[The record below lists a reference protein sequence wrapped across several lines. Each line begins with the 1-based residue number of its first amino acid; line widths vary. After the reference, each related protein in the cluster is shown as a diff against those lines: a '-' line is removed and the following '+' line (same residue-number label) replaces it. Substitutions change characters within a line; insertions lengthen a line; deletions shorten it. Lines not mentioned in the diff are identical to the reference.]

1 MTKTKYEQERDA
13 NVKAVQEVFKS
24 FGISVSQQPTPTTSV
39 NQAVPTD
46 TSPGGQSSRQSN
58 DINESAEQ
66 FDAANLEGHT
76 YEGEPRDDLV
86 PSKQYEFLSIC
97 FSIHYLQLLLL

>member
-1 MTKTKYEQERDA
+1 MSLPGA
-13 NVKAVQEVFKS
+13 NTEHSIPRATATL
-24 FGISVSQQPTPTTSV
+24 SQQPTPTTSV
-39 NQAVPTD
+39 NQAVPAD

-66 FDAANLEGHT
+66 FDAANSEGHT

-86 PSKQYEFLSIC
+86 LGKQYEFLRIC